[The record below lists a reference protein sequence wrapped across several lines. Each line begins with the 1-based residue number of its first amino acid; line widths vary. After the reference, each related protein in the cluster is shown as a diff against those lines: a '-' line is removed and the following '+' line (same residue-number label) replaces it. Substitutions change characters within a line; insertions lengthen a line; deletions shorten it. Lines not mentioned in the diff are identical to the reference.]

1 MIDKTIKNIKRNTLI
16 LQREYLQ
23 QKYQKKKLYK
33 TLEGILTAK
42 IANIVFFNF
51 FLSFLY
57 IKVSNIKMSLIS
69 AEGYKNAGVNL
80 LKIEETDELWIIMKD
95 FGVGLGVKSISDIVL
110 KEIHHVCEKKKLK
123 GETKCYKMTESEF
136 DEKFYKLSEDELN
149 TKSNNVFVKNTIIT
163 NIINHCRSE
172 KKR

>member
-1 MIDKTIKNIKRNTLI
+1 MTDRTIKNIKKYFNTLE
-16 LQREYLQ
+16 R
-23 QKYQKKKLYK
+23 
-33 TLEGILTAK
+33 ILTAK
-42 IANIVFFNF
+42 ISEKKTLQDFRGNTYSKNSKYNFFNF